1 MDIFDDTPRTSAV
14 EAALP
19 RKLDSLSVDAL
30 HDYIAELEAEVARV
44 RAEIEKK
51 QGLHQAA
58 EQVFK
63 SE

>member
-1 MDIFDDTPRTSAV
+1 MDIFDDAPRPSADDKT
-14 EAALP
+14 LP

-30 HDYIAELEAEVARV
+30 TDYIGELEAEIARV

-51 QGLHQAA
+51 HGLHTAA

-63 SE
+63 NG